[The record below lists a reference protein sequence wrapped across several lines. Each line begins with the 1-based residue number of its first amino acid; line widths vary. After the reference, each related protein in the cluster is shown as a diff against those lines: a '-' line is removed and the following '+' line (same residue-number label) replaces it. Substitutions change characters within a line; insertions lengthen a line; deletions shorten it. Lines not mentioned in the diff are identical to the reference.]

1 MNSCTKEN
9 GFVFGII
16 IPIVSEFPPQYIMLW
31 RFSNLQSE
39 ETPLKHSHAI
49 FKKDFNKKLTNTKL
63 SIFPLLTVKSKR
75 SIVIQDGEALI
86 NETQTI
92 W

>member
-1 MNSCTKEN
+1 MQ
-9 GFVFGII
+9 F
-16 IPIVSEFPPQYIMLW
+16 
-31 RFSNLQSE
+31 
-39 ETPLKHSHAI
+39 LKKISI
-49 FKKDFNKKLTNTKL
+49 KKLTNIKL